1 MARAYPI
8 CRSNQ
13 ALEGNSSML
22 KLRLAGVVLLSSILI
37 LNSIA
42 AKSIAD
48 VSSFTVSS
56 AEYPW
61 SAIGRLNKT
70 TGGFCTAVL
79 VGRRIVLTAAHCL
92 YDRRVRH
99 WLPPDAV
106 HFLAGY
112 SRGKFIAHSL
122 ALDYW
127 LSPGY
132 NAARPAG
139 TDTASADWALVLL
152 RDPVGDKAGYLA
164 LSTFTGQGTA
174 TQKTSYMPF
183 LEAGYRQSSA
193 HILSVRPNC
202 EIISHSSINS
212 LLIHSCISTHG
223 ESGSPLLLFVDDS
236 FHVVGLQVA
245 RGTVS
250 RSGQIVGVAVTPL
263 IENNRFTHYQLRFG
277 HAVTLEDWGTP
288 ETRIPDSRRE
298 PIETVQLLL
307 DRLGE
312 NPGPVDGI
320 MHAETRRAVQR
331 FQRDHSL
338 SVDGVISVRLVGQLF
353 GALR

>member
-79 VGRRIVLTAAHCL
+79 VGR
-92 YDRRVRH
+92 
-99 WLPPDAV
+99 
-106 HFLAGY
+106 
-112 SRGKFIAHSL
+112 GKFIAHSL

-174 TQKTSYMPF
+174 THKTSYMPF